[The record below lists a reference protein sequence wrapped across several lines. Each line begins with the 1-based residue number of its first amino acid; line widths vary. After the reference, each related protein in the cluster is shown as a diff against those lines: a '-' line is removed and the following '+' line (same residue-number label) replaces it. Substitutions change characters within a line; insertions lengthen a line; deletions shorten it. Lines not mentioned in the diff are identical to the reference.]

1 MDFILYSQECS
12 RELKIVITGI
22 PHSGIQYRIYTCIH
36 RNTIWNPHC
45 IDRDIVWNPY
55 CTYRITIQNPYP
67 YKQEY
72 GMASIHVCTGIP
84 HTGIQYGVY
93 TCIQRNT
100 IWNPHCIP
108 GIQYAIHI
116 CIHRNT
122 THRNTVWNSYSQAQE
137 NNIEST

>member
-100 IWNPHCIP
+100 IWNPHCI
-108 GIQYAIHI
+108 
-116 CIHRNT
+116 HRNT
-122 THRNTVWNSYSQAQE
+122 IHNPYLYSQEYHAQE
-137 NNIEST
+137 YIMEFIPAITGKQYRI